1 MTNVRYFV
9 DEREVAMIEYLTFM
23 GAQSMLYGNA
33 WTRRQHD
40 ERGRIEWRAVSA
52 KRVALA
58 VG

>member
-9 DEREVAMIEYLTFM
+9 DEREV

-33 WTRRQHD
+33 WTRRQRD